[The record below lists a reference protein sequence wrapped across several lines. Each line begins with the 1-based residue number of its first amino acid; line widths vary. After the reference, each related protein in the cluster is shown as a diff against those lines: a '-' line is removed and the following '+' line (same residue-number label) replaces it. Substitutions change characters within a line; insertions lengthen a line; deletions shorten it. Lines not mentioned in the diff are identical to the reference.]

1 MLEEKILMWK
11 TTRKTP
17 AKPDADDCGNTE
29 LARSL
34 YMEVTILLKYLLICG
49 SHDLHLI
56 NCKVVLDLSWR
67 KACLFVLHY
76 NNLAGV
82 NFTIAS
88 TKLYVPV
95 VTLSMNENIE
105 FLKHLKKGFK
115 RKIF

>member
-1 MLEEKILMWK
+1 
-11 TTRKTP
+11 
-17 AKPDADDCGNTE
+17 
-29 LARSL
+29 
-34 YMEVTILLKYLLICG
+34 MEVTILLKYLLICG